1 MMILS
6 LTMRNLK
13 IFFRDRMSVFFS
25 FLSVFIT
32 IGMYV
37 LFLGDMMER
46 NVGPVDGARF
56 VADSWIMA
64 GLLAM
69 VSISSTMGAY
79 GIMVEDRTKKIM
91 RDFRAAPLPRTAL
104 VGGYVLGA
112 LAIGLA
118 LSLVTFMLGQLY
130 IVAYGGQLL
139 SLPSTLKVL
148 GIMVVTVVSSAAMMI
163 FLVSLFDSNNA
174 YSAAA
179 SVLGA
184 LIGFMMGI
192 YIPLGVLP
200 AGVQYVVRFFPPS
213 HGAALFRQVMMEDA
227 MVKSFASA
235 PTAAVDEFKRTFGV
249 VFDYGSFT
257 ADTTTHVAFLLGSAV
272 VFFALATWNLSRKGG
287 GHVG

>member
-6 LTMRNLK
+6 LTTRNLK
-13 IFFRDRMSVFFS
+13 VFFRDRMAVFFS

-37 LFLGDMMER
+37 LFLGDMMQR

-69 VSISSTMGAY
+69 VSITSTMGAY
-79 GIMVEDRTKKIM
+79 GIMVEDRTKKIL
-91 RDFRAAPLPRTAL
+91 RDFRAAPMPRTAL

-112 LAIGLA
+112 LIIGML
-118 LSLVTFMLGQLY
+118 LSLVTFVLGQLY
-130 IVAYGGQLL
+130 IVAFGGQFL
-139 SLPSTLKVL
+139 SLASTIEVL
-148 GIMVVTVVSSAAMMI
+148 GIMVVTVVSSSAMMI

-184 LIGFMMGI
+184 LIGFLMGI

-200 AGVQYVVRFFPPS
+200 TGVQYFVKFFPPA
-213 HGAALFRQVMMEDA
+213 HGAALLRQVMMEDA
-227 MVKSFASA
+227 MIAAFAGA
-235 PTAAVDEFKRTFGV
+235 PVGVVDEFKRIFGV
-249 VFDYGSFT
+249 VYNYGSYT
-257 ADTTTHVAFLLGSAV
+257 ADTTTHIAVLLGSAV
-272 VFFALATWNLSRKGG
+272 VFFALATWNLSRKGS
-287 GHVG
+287 